1 MIKILQRR
9 FALSEQGA
17 VDLIKGCIACVAQ
30 DISFMIPVGLL
41 YFLVI
46 DMMNGGVSK
55 NMSLSMPLV
64 RWFAYALYLSR
75 PGFNIMPLI

>member
-55 NMSLSMPLV
+55 KTCRFLCRWCVGLLMPYIYRDLV
-64 RWFAYALYLSR
+64 S
-75 PGFNIMPLI
+75 I

>member
-30 DISFMIPVGLL
+30 DISFMILSGFCIFWLL
-41 YFLVI
+41 I
-46 DMMNGGVSK
+46 
-55 NMSLSMPLV
+55 
-64 RWFAYALYLSR
+64 
-75 PGFNIMPLI
+75 

>member
-55 NMSLSMPLV
+55 KHV
-64 RWFAYALYLSR
+64 ALDVYKR
-75 PGFNIMPLI
+75 QEYICTYNGRYRRR

>member
-1 MIKILQRR
+1 MRGTGYLLH
-9 FALSEQGA
+9 A
-17 VDLIKGCIACVAQ
+17 ACRT
-30 DISFMIPVGLL
+30 PV
-41 YFLVI
+41 FLVI